1 LLNKNEN
8 GNEKTFVVFD
18 LCNVFNTD
26 QNTVQSIYNQL
37 NGPDIIIKMVK
48 KKTAYFLP
56 KITYSYN
63 YKDSHNGGT
72 EGWI

>member
-48 KKTAYFLP
+48 NSIFSTQNYLQL
-56 KITYSYN
+56 

>member
-1 LLNKNEN
+1 
-8 GNEKTFVVFD
+8 VVFD

-48 KKTAYFLP
+48 KTAYFLP
-56 KITYSYN
+56 KITYSYTRTVIMVVQRDGF
-63 YKDSHNGGT
+63 KLP
-72 EGWI
+72 I